1 MKIPPYITLEE
12 IYRTLKIAHD
22 IKIAEGITPYLF
34 FKRLAITAMYGQMLD
49 CKIDYN
55 YFLIQMENHIYR
67 REKSILTFWGY
78 NLSQKHHSYY
88 NISVGAVRDNEHLE
102 DEIYNNIIKNP
113 SNEVGTKY
121 LDFIKN
127 YDTFNFK
134 EHYKNYRKYKNKYK
148 VI

>member
-12 IYRTLKIAHD
+12 IYKTLKIAHD

-49 CKIDYN
+49 YKIN
-55 YFLIQMENHIYR
+55 YDDFLEQVEYHIHT
-67 REKSILTFWGY
+67 REKPILTFWGY
-78 NLSQKHHSYY
+78 NHSPKHQLYY
-88 NISVGAVRDNEHLE
+88 DIPVGAVRDNEHLE

-113 SNEVGTKY
+113 SNGVGTKY

-134 EHYKNYRKYKNKYK
+134 EHYENYRKYKNKYK
-148 VI
+148 VM